1 MIRSGQIILDP
12 HGSGSFKQTIGF
24 LLVYIYLYFR
34 ILTECQVN
42 QTAVRQLVIS
52 TVQPIQAHAVKVMCT
67 QQGFGQCSGA
77 ATFFGRLGT
86 SEVPEPTP
94 ASANWGRLRLQAKKG
109 GSGSKYKNLSFW
121 ALKKLPVPVPVV
133 INKKNLNH
141 ICLYELRTD
150 FLWFLLQEQGFSSLL
165 S

>member
-94 ASANWGRLRLQAKKG
+94 ASAIGV
-109 GSGSKYKNLSFW
+109 GSGSRQKRAAPTPNTK
-121 ALKKLPVPVPVV
+121 
-133 INKKNLNH
+133 
-141 ICLYELRTD
+141 ICHFEL
-150 FLWFLLQEQGFSSLL
+150 
-165 S
+165 